1 MRKRRTELFMRLR
14 IIESLRLW
22 RREIGPTLAL
32 ALPIMAGM
40 VSQML
45 MGLADAIMVGR
56 VVVVPLAAAS
66 LVSAVAHLPLVFGMG
81 LLTCIAVL
89 ASQAY
94 GGRRPAEAGEVLR
107 HGLVM
112 SAAAGLGAALSLF
125 AVLPFFDRLGQP
137 PGVVAASR
145 NYLLLFGGSLLPA
158 LLAHGCKQFSDALKH
173 PWLPTFVMLGG
184 VFLNVLLNWVLIYG
198 HWGAPALGL
207 EGAGWATLTA
217 RIVMA
222 LVLIGYVLHAP
233 ALKKYQPSR
242 WRMAFSRA
250 RFERMLRLGG
260 PVGAQHFFEVSA
272 FAFAAIMMGWISAD
286 AIAAHQIA
294 ITCSAIT
301 FMSALGIGAAAG
313 IRVGH
318 AYGAGQFARMRWIGF
333 GAVALAAALMG
344 AFGVVFA
351 LAGKPIASLFIA
363 SPAVVSLT
371 AQLLVVAAVFQV
383 ADGIQVV
390 SISALRGLADVRVP
404 AIIAVLAYWVL
415 AVPLGSALAF
425 PGRMGA
431 VGIWIGLAA
440 GLAAAAGGLAWRFHL
455 QTRTAAGL
463 YRTLPPVGVAF
474 PEHGSLP

>member
-1 MRKRRTELFMRLR
+1 MRPVMRLR
-14 IIESLRLW
+14 IIQSLRLW
-22 RREIGPTLAL
+22 QHEFRPTLAL

-45 MGLADAIMVGR
+45 MGLADAVMVGR
-56 VVVVPLAAAS
+56 VGVVPLAAAS
-66 LVSAVAHLPLVFGMG
+66 FVSAIAHLPLVFGMG
-81 LLTCIAVL
+81 LLSCIAVL

-94 GGRRPAEAGEVLR
+94 GARRPAEAGEVLR
-107 HGLVM
+107 HGLVL
-112 SAAAGLGAALSLF
+112 SAVAGVCAALSLS
-125 AVLPFFDRLGQP
+125 AVVPFLGRLGQP
-137 PGVVAASR
+137 PEVVAASR

-173 PWLPTFVMLGG
+173 PWVPTFVMLGS
-184 VFLNVLLNWVLIYG
+184 VLLNVLLNWVLIYG

-207 EGAGWATLTA
+207 DGAGWATLGA
-217 RIVMA
+217 RSAMA
-222 LVLIGYVLHAP
+222 LVLVGYVLRAP
-233 ALKKYQPSR
+233 ALQKYQPHR
-242 WRMAFSRA
+242 WRTAFSRA
-250 RFERMLRLGG
+250 RFQRMIRLGW

-272 FAFAAIMMGWISAD
+272 FAFAAIMMGWISAE

-333 GAVALAAALMG
+333 GAVALAAALMA

-351 LAGKPIASLFIA
+351 LAGKPIAAVFIA
-363 SPAVVSLT
+363 SPAVVNLT
-371 AQLLVVAAVFQV
+371 AQLLIVAAVFQV
-383 ADGIQVV
+383 ADGIQVA

-404 AIIAVLAYWVL
+404 AMIAVLAYWVL

-425 PGRMGA
+425 PGQLGA
-431 VGIWIGLAA
+431 VGIWIGLAV
-440 GLAAAAGGLAWRFHL
+440 GLGAAAGGLAWRFHI
-455 QTRTAAGL
+455 QTHKAVGRH
-463 YRTLPPVGVAF
+463 RPLPPLGAAF